1 MSTSDDLIQ
10 NILEYDFES
19 IISKNKSKKNN
30 KHNSKSSKEN
40 TIITLDDIE
49 ILKNE
54 LDQKLYS
61 TSKKKK
67 EDDLL
72 LDEQFINEV
81 IENETQKEEYNKQ
94 LRQEMYSKMTQDNR
108 SDIEKHRDTMIG
120 VYDNILKLNLN
131 LLQDIHK
138 VKQIVVNNI
147 FKGYLDGFPQNQK
160 NKKNILT
167 QLKDYAYVDDCNDLK
182 AKQYIRYINN
192 QNVEN
197 IKLIQ
202 GGFYVRKTKK
212 GRLLLSRNYIRF
224 WTASPQSIIFRKLTN
239 DEKIKSAMY
248 ELLKKGEQ
256 EQKDIN
262 KCLNEII
269 VNHNNIEEDENEDEN
284 EKLKNIICDI
294 FNESD
299 DDDDDDESDN
309 NLE

>member
-1 MSTSDDLIQ
+1 MNINDDLIQ
-10 NILEYDFES
+10 NILEYDLES

-30 KHNSKSSKEN
+30 KHNNKSSKEN

-94 LRQEMYSKMTQDNR
+94 LRQEMYSKMAQDNR

-138 VKQIVVNNI
+138 VKQIVVDNI

-167 QLKDYAYVDDCNDLK
+167 QLKDYAYVDD
-182 AKQYIRYINN
+182 
-192 QNVEN
+192 
-197 IKLIQ
+197 
-202 GGFYVRKTKK
+202 
-212 GRLLLSRNYIRF
+212 
-224 WTASPQSIIFRKLTN
+224 
-239 DEKIKSAMY
+239 
-248 ELLKKGEQ
+248 
-256 EQKDIN
+256 
-262 KCLNEII
+262 
-269 VNHNNIEEDENEDEN
+269 
-284 EKLKNIICDI
+284 
-294 FNESD
+294 
-299 DDDDDDESDN
+299 
-309 NLE
+309 